1 MYQIEVKN
9 KIIKL
14 INNLPNSQ
22 IIWTKL
28 KLLEDF
34 KSEKKLNLD
43 IEKMKGNYKNHYR
56 LRVGNIRIIFG
67 ILKNKLLIK
76 SADYRG
82 KVYS

>member
-1 MYQIEVKN
+1 MYQIEVRN